1 MSRDYVLSWLGGD
14 TGYMCV
20 RDCVCHVTMFCREGD
35 VAVSV
40 CLLLN
45 DMVRVVFS
53 KQCVSDVRLL
63 VLLLLVSV
71 LSKLCLMCV
80 RPPFV

>member
-20 RDCVCHVTMFCREGD
+20 RDCVCHVTMFCREVD

-53 KQCVSDVRLL
+53 KQYVSDV
-63 VLLLLVSV
+63 VGAVIVSV
-71 LSKLCLMCV
+71 GS
-80 RPPFV
+80 F